1 MSVLLEAAA
10 MASAEAGGALLG
22 WAAGAEAAEGVREA
36 MISSC
41 VLIGRRNQAGVT
53 LGTGEGVKEDAHSV
67 SCAAEGLSLG
77 SI

>member
-1 MSVLLEAAA
+1 MSVLVDTA
-10 MASAEAGGALLG
+10 MASAEAGAALLG

-41 VLIGRRNQAGVT
+41 VLIGRHNQAGVT
-53 LGTGEGVKEDAHSV
+53 LGAGEGVKEAAHSV